1 MHRQP
6 MRRLTILS
14 FALVLS
20 ACATRPQEQV
30 VQPAPTPTPQLRNEL
45 NGLTP
50 TELVGHF
57 GKPALQI
64 REGSSLKLQFRGR
77 SCVLD
82 AYLYPQ
88 TGGTLRV
95 THVDT
100 RSPNGADIDQAA
112 CISALENPS

>member
-1 MHRQP
+1 
-6 MRRLTILS
+6 MRRLLTISSLL
-14 FALVLS
+14 FLS
-20 ACATRPQEQV
+20 ACMRTREEAAQPV
-30 VQPAPTPTPQLRNEL
+30 LPPPAPQVRGEL

-50 TELVGHF
+50 NELVGHF

-64 REGSSLKLQFRGR
+64 REGTSLKLQFRGR

-88 TGGTLRV
+88 SGGTLRV
-95 THVDT
+95 THIDT
-100 RSPNGADIDQAA
+100 RSPNGADFDQAA